1 MRVLILGGNGM
12 LGPWVVKALEGR
24 HWLRITDINE
34 LPSGSHEFVQLD
46 VSDLEGVVAAA
57 EGMDAIINLSVL
69 RDDRKLAFD
78 VSTRGNYNMMVA
90 AREWGIRR
98 VINTGPHF
106 QMVGPQYEDWDFHLN
121 PEMPPAPGTR
131 LYPLSKA
138 LGQEICRIFSE
149 RYDIELLTLLYYHMV
164 HPDQLLGGQNC
175 SRVLH
180 DDLCPQSV
188 AWPDAGDA
196 IRCALEIDS
205 HKLPS
210 KCETFFISTDLPH
223 DKIRNDK
230 IRKILGFNPR
240 YHLETLWTKWFGAK

>member
-12 LGPWVVKALEGR
+12 LGPWVVKALEER
-24 HWLRITDINE
+24 HELRITDINE
-34 LPSGSHEFVQLD
+34 PPSGRHEFVQLD
-46 VSDLEGVVAAA
+46 VSDIAGVVAAA
-57 EGMDAIINLSVL
+57 DGMDAIINLSVL
-69 RDDRKLAFD
+69 RQDRKIAFD

-90 AREWGIRR
+90 AREHGIGR

-131 LYPLSKA
+131 LYALSKA

-149 RYDIELLTLLYYHMV
+149 RYGIELLTLLYYNMM
-164 HPDQLLGGQNC
+164 HPDRLLGGPNC
-175 SRVLH
+175 DRVLH
-180 DDLCPQSV
+180 DDLTPHSV

-196 IRCALEIDS
+196 VRCALEVDS
-205 HKLPS
+205 QKLPS
-210 KCETFFISTDLPH
+210 KTETFFVSTDLPH

-230 IRKILGFNPR
+230 IRRILGFNPR
-240 YHLETLWTKWFGAK
+240 YHLETLWNKQVGQE